1 MDLGEVTVTE
11 IAKPKVF
18 ISYTWLTEQ
27 QKDGKRVRVPDPRA
41 FQLAEQLRDAGFDSR
56 LDVYFRD
63 NHYGFVPPE
72 VLPGEARDPW
82 IVWAEGQIR
91 DADCVLLL
99 CTPEYVESDPDVG
112 ACPGHWCEWH
122 RLDDATR
129 LNTRVPF
136 LWYDWHFI
144 KSALESGRT
153 PREKFIPVG
162 FGPYDRNCIPDFV
175 RGATYCN
182 LESTTGL
189 DSLIRRIRSIYLRQ
203 NPRRG
208 VFISYAHDDEKF
220 WLDTLLRHL
229 APLKGLGIEVW
240 TDRDIKPGALWH
252 HDIQSSLGRAQVAV
266 LMVTPAFLASPYI
279 VSNELPKLLQAAK
292 DEGLIVFWI
301 PVKPSSY
308 TLSKIKDFQ
317 AAHPPSQ
324 PLWGIEGMKLD
335 EAFVAITAKLVDVLG
350 IQ

>member
-1 MDLGEVTVTE
+1 MAE
-11 IAKPKVF
+11 IARPKVL

-27 QKDGKRVRVPDPRA
+27 QKDGKKVRVPDPRA
-41 FQLAEQLRDAGFDSR
+41 FQLAERLRAAAFDSR
-56 LDVYFRD
+56 LDIYFKD
-63 NHYGFVPPE
+63 THYGFVPPDF
-72 VLPGEARDPW
+72 VPGDPRDPW

-112 ACPGHWCEWH
+112 ACPGYWCDWH
-122 RLDDATR
+122 RLDDATK
-129 LNTRVPF
+129 LTTKVPF
-136 LWYDWHFI
+136 LWYDWHFM
-144 KSALESGRT
+144 KSALELGSA

-162 FGPYDRNCIPDFV
+162 VGPYDPNCIPDFV

-182 LESTTGL
+182 LESTG
-189 DSLIRRIRSIYLRQ
+189 DFDGLIRRIRSTYLRR

-208 VFISYAHDDEKF
+208 VFISYAHDDEKL
-220 WLDTLLRHL
+220 WLDSLLRHL
-229 APLKGLGIEVW
+229 APLKGRGIDVW

-252 HDIQSSLGRAQVAV
+252 HEVQSSLARAQVAV
-266 LMVTPAFLASPYI
+266 LLVTSAFLASPYI
-279 VSNELPKLLQAAK
+279 ASNELPQLLQAAK
-292 DEGLIVFWI
+292 SEGLLIFWI

-308 TLSKIKDFQ
+308 GLSEIRHFQ

-324 PLWGIEGMKLD
+324 PLSGIEGVKLD
-335 EAFVAITAKLVDVLG
+335 EAFVAITAKLVEALG